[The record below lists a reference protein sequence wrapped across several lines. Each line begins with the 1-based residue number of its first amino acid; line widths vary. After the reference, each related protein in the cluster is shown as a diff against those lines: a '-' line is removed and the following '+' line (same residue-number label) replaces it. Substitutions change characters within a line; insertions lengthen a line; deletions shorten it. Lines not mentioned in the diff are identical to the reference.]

1 MPLSLMVALLS
12 LSVVLIAF
20 LFAPPHAQSFRSPL
34 LGSSGEHVAFPAHA
48 WPSRASRPRGSPGV
62 QHALAASLCAI
73 RRLDDNSLEL
83 LTPGDA
89 GITELVVPECSHVS
103 THSL

>member
-1 MPLSLMVALLS
+1 MGHVHL
-12 LSVVLIAF
+12 
-20 LFAPPHAQSFRSPL
+20 RSPR